1 MKVTNKLYNENG
13 AVLVV
18 DTNPDNKDSVQVV
31 YAHVDTVNDNGLKLN
46 SDSLEVTRSKYPVLV
61 EHSDRRVEDVVGYI
75 ETTGK
80 PNEKGEFVGDITFY
94 HTPQGEHAKQLWAD
108 GVFTELSVSYF
119 IKDYDIINDDD
130 DFYIDVKQAIL
141 KEVSI
146 VSVGADRNTFEV
158 KKDDTDTEDDANK
171 PADDNKEQAE
181 NSTDLERKKLELLKK
196 LLD

>member
-94 HTPQGEHAKQLWAD
+94 NTPQGQHAKQLWAD
-108 GVFTELSVSYF
+108 GVFTELSVSYY
-119 IKDYDIINDDD
+119 IKDYDVIDDD
-130 DFYIDVKQAIL
+130 DSFYIDVKQAIL

-146 VSVGADRNTFEV
+146 VSVGADRNTFEI
-158 KKDDTDTEDDANK
+158 KKDDADTTDDTNE
-171 PADDNKEQAE
+171 PEDNKEPAE
-181 NSTDLERKKLELLKK
+181 NATDLERKKLELLKK